1 MQSFRLFFIIT
12 FCLVVLPINRATAA
26 ETDQD
31 HTEETIW
38 TCSMHPQIQLP
49 EPGQCPI
56 CFMDLIEI
64 RKESD
69 ANRQSLRQISFNKR
83 SRRLAEVE
91 VQPVIRGRASTE
103 IHMVGKIDY
112 DETRVGTITSWVN
125 GRIDKLF
132 VDYTGSYVQ
141 RGQAMVNI
149 YSPELITAQ
158 AELIQ
163 ALAAYNRSKDSNN
176 AIIKKTS
183 ARTLAA
189 SREKLRLLG
198 LDDKQLRGIEKL
210 GKPTDNIT
218 LTAPLSGI
226 VIKKDVNE
234 GMYVKTGSPIYT
246 LADLDRVWVILE
258 AYESDLQAISIGQE
272 VNFTVESYPGT
283 AFKGEVA
290 YIDPLVNDKSRTVR
304 VRLNVDNQDAK
315 LKPGMF
321 VRALSSNT
329 NTESSPDNPLLIP
342 LSAPLRT
349 GKRALV
355 YVQVPEQPGTYIGRE
370 VILGPR
376 QGNFYQVKSGL
387 QEGELVVTRG
397 NFKIDSAIQLQAR
410 PSMMNPYLV
419 DSNQPEKTYP
429 TLFIS
434 RLDLLNQSF
443 AELSK
448 DIHDGSPDQIE
459 KSLKSFSSTFA
470 AISGDSLTEDDKL
483 SWQEISMLLGSDI
496 ILLSEADTAEETTR
510 IYAVFAEHFHSLRKR
525 FSLNDVTASILG
537 SPLLREKTGD
547 VITRYLSLA
556 LNLAADNPEAAKEDI
571 TALEPLAEA
580 VSEALLETGEDL
592 ASTLSLS
599 ITEDMQ
605 RLKQAKDL
613 ETIRKAFYPL
623 SQSLAQ
629 LVENFGSSGNSPL
642 YIQFCPMAFGNK
654 GATWL
659 ANKEEINN
667 PYFGAMMLRCG
678 EVRKQVKK

>member
-1 MQSFRLFFIIT
+1 MKAYRIFIISI
-12 FCLVVLPINRATAA
+12 CLLLLAVSQSTAA
-26 ETDQD
+26 EAEND
-31 HTEETIW
+31 HAAETIW

-49 EPGQCPI
+49 ESGQCPI

-64 RKESD
+64 VKESE
-69 ANRQSLRQISFNKR
+69 ANRQSLRQISFDKR
-83 SRRLAEVE
+83 ARRLAEVE

-112 DETRVGTITSWVN
+112 DETRMGTITSWVN

-132 VDYTGSYVQ
+132 VDYTGSHVR

-149 YSPELITAQ
+149 YSPELLTAQ

-163 ALAAYNRSKDSNN
+163 ALAAYTRTKDSSN
-176 AIIKKTS
+176 AIIKNTS

-210 GKPTDNIT
+210 GKPTDHIT

-234 GMYVKTGSPIYT
+234 GMYVNTGSPIYT
-246 LADLDRVWVILE
+246 VADLDRVWVVLE
-258 AYESDLQAISIGQE
+258 AYESDLRAISIGQE

-283 AFKGEVA
+283 AFQGKVA
-290 YIDPLVNDKSRTVR
+290 YIDPLVNNKSRTVR

-321 VRALSSNT
+321 VRALSSDT
-329 NTESSPDNPLLIP
+329 STEDSAESPLLIP
-342 LSAPLRT
+342 VSAPLLT

-355 YVQVPEQPGTYIGRE
+355 YVQVPDQPGTYIGRE
-370 VILGPR
+370 IILGPR

-387 QEGELVVTRG
+387 LEGELVVTRG

-410 PSMMNPYLV
+410 PSMMNPYFS
-419 DSNQPEKTYP
+419 DAGKSENTYP

-434 RLDLLNQSF
+434 KLDLLNNSF

-448 DIHDGSPDQIE
+448 EIHGGSPEQITT
-459 KSLKSFSSTFA
+459 SLNSFSGTFA
-470 AISGDSLTEDDKL
+470 AISGDSLEEDDKL
-483 SWQEISMLLGSDI
+483 SWQEISMLLSSDI
-496 ILLSEADTAEETTR
+496 ILLKEADSSRETER
-510 IYAVFAEHFHSLRKR
+510 IYTNFAEHFHSLRKR
-525 FSLNDVTASILG
+525 FSLNDVTAGTLG
-537 SPLLREKTGD
+537 SPVLRKKIGNLVE
-547 VITRYLSLA
+547 RYLSLE

-571 TALEPLAEA
+571 QTLAPLAE
-580 VSEALLETGEDL
+580 VVTTALLETGEEL
-592 ASTLSLS
+592 AGTLSLGL
-599 ITEDMQ
+599 IEDIHH
-605 RLKQAKDL
+605 LEQAKDL
-613 ETIRKAFYPL
+613 ATIRKAFYPL
-623 SQSLAQ
+623 SQSLVQ
-629 LVENFGSSGNSPL
+629 LVENFGSSGDSPL

-659 ANKEEINN
+659 ADTEEINN